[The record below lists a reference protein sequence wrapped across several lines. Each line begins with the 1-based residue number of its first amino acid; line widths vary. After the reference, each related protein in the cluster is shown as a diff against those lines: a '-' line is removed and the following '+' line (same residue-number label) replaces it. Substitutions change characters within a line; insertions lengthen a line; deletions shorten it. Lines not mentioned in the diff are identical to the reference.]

1 MFKLLE
7 KCELCPRDCKTNRLN
22 GEIGF
27 CGASDKIRIARASLH
42 MWEEPCI
49 SGETGSGTIF
59 FSFCNLK
66 CVYCQNYNI
75 STKNYGKEITINRLS
90 EIMLELQEKGANNI
104 NLVTP
109 THYVPQIIE
118 AIKIARKR
126 NLIIPIVYNTS
137 GYEKKETIKLLN
149 GYIDIYLTDM
159 KYFSDEYAVKYSKA
173 KNYFK
178 YASESLD
185 EMFKQVGTP
194 VFNEDE
200 IMTKGI
206 IVRHLVLPN
215 LVNDSKNIIKY
226 LYNAYKDNI
235 YISIMN
241 QYTPLEHVKKYSELN
256 RTITQNEYDEIID
269 YSLNLGI
276 ENAFIQEGETQ
287 KESFIPDFDNTGI

>member
-1 MFKLLE
+1 MLKLLE
-7 KCELCPRDCKTNRLN
+7 KCELCPRNCKINRLN
-22 GEIGF
+22 GEMGF
-27 CGASDKIRIARASLH
+27 CGATNKIRIARASLH
-42 MWEEPCI
+42 LWEEPCI
-49 SGETGSGTIF
+49 SGLNGSGTIF

-75 STKNYGKEITINRLS
+75 STKNYGKEITINKLS

-118 AIKIARKR
+118 AIKIARRKK
-126 NLIIPIVYNTS
+126 LTIPIVYNTS

-149 GYIDIYLTDM
+149 GYIDIYLTDV
-159 KYFSDEYAVKYSKA
+159 KYFSDEYALKYSKA

-194 VFNEDE
+194 IFNEDG

-215 LVNDSKNIIKY
+215 LVNDSKKIIKY
-226 LYNAYKDNI
+226 LYNTYKDNI

-269 YSLNLGI
+269 YALNLEI